1 LEWLSPAAN
10 FCGSLTAVWRT
21 PCGGEIADIH
31 GADAR
36 FAGGGEEGA
45 FLFERRFTDTVILLA
60 IVQVGPGEEEMG
72 PRSEIL
78 LRTRRSTN

>member
-1 LEWLSPAAN
+1 MAKS
-10 FCGSLTAVWRT
+10 CHRHI
-21 PCGGEIADIH
+21 GEIADIH